1 MECFL
6 MCRQVS
12 YIPLTSWAN
21 VSAMPPVDFA
31 FAPRKFHMMC
41 CNKGQTDDSVHW
53 KTCLPGPVF
62 ERDFSEL

>member
-1 MECFL
+1 
-6 MCRQVS
+6 
-12 YIPLTSWAN
+12 
-21 VSAMPPVDFA
+21 
-31 FAPRKFHMMC
+31 MMC